1 MNLFFI
7 SFLILPILSFIGVLL
22 LTDSLLYA
30 IIALIIVD
38 IVFMVLFMKRQK
50 SLQNSRDI

>member
-1 MNLFFI
+1 MNFFFI

-38 IVFMVLFMKRQK
+38 IVFTVLFMKRQK